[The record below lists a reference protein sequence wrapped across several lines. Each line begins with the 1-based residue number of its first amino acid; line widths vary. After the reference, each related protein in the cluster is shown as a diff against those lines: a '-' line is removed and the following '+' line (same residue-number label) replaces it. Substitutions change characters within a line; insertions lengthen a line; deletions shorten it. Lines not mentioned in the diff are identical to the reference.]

1 MIKKKQ
7 QTAAGLFQSQ
17 QEDLMNDL
25 DFDKHFCHNFTNTH
39 KKKKTVNLFVTVF
52 GYKNISEG

>member
-25 DFDKHFCHNFTNTH
+25 DFDKHFCHNLTNTQKK
-39 KKKKTVNLFVTVF
+39 KKKKTVNLFDC
-52 GYKNISEG
+52 IWI

>member
-39 KKKKTVNLFVTVF
+39 KKKKRQ
-52 GYKNISEG
+52 